1 MKLSSIQQDIMDEM
15 YFVISFPKLM
25 EAIHISSD
33 DIRNNLLL
41 LMNEKLIDR
50 MRFNQ
55 SVNDYILFENNFERI
70 SDQDYFVA
78 TKAGLLIMHS
88 HS

>member
-1 MKLSSIQQDIMDEM
+1 MSGN
-15 YFVISFPKLM
+15 V
-25 EAIHISSD
+25 
-33 DIRNNLLL
+33 
-41 LMNEKLIDR
+41 MNENLIDR

-88 HS
+88 QS